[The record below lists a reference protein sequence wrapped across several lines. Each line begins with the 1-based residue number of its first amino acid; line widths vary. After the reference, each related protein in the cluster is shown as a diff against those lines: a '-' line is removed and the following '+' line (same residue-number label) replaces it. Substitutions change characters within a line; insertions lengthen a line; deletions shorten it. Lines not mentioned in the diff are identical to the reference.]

1 MGKKLEPW
9 VLGAVTV
16 MVPLAPT
23 VMVATP
29 SPEAKEAGQFIGV
42 TSSSV
47 VTSVLPF
54 HSAL

>member
-1 MGKKLEPW
+1 
-9 VLGAVTV
+9 
-16 MVPLAPT
+16 MVPLALT

-42 TSSSV
+42 TSCSV
-47 VTSVLPF
+47 ATSVLPF